1 MVSLLTPNKALET
14 LAGNVQARRLD
25 MGLTQ
30 AGLSSRSGVPLST
43 LRKFEQTGAAS
54 IEVLC
59 KLLMVVGGLEDV
71 VEASAPK
78 QSDFTTIDEVLKA
91 DGKPKR
97 KHGWRS

>member
-14 LAGNVQARRLD
+14 LAGNVQARRLAL
-25 MGLTQ
+25 GLTQ
-30 AGLSSRSGVPLST
+30 VGLSSRSGVPLST

-59 KLLMVVGGLEDV
+59 KLLMVVGGLDDV

-78 QSDFTTIDEVLKA
+78 QSDFATIDEVLKA
-91 DGKPKR
+91 DDKPKR

>member
-1 MVSLLTPNKALET
+1 MVSFLTPTKAQEA
-14 LAGNVQARRLD
+14 LAFNLRARRLA

-30 AGLSSRSGVPLST
+30 AGLSSRSGVALGT

-59 KLLMVVGGLEDV
+59 KLLLVVGGLEDV
-71 VEASAPK
+71 VDASAPE
-78 QSDFTTIDEVLKA
+78 QSEFATIDDVLKPE
-91 DGKPKR
+91 GKPQR

>member
-1 MVSLLTPNKALET
+1 MVSLLTPSKAQET
-14 LAGNVQARRLD
+14 LASNVQARRLAI
-25 MGLTQ
+25 GLTQ
-30 AGLSSRSGVPLST
+30 AGLSSRSGVALST

-71 VEASAPK
+71 VKASAPK

-91 DGKPKR
+91 DAKPKR